1 MKRTKQIIGAAL
13 IVFAIA
19 AIVYWETAGRDQ
31 IMTEKVLVAGA
42 DIAKGEKITGQ
53 MLSTANAIPETVVAG
68 ALKPDEINKVEGKVA
83 AQAVAKN
90 QQISGSLLGDPGE
103 EAASKLSPYL
113 IKSEWIDSRS
123 SSLRRGDTVE
133 IYSRD
138 GSIIIGAF
146 EVVYVKDASDK
157 EITDIVS
164 EDLGYVRQGR
174 PERGIR
180 DRAYGSGV
188 VDHIEIL
195 AELDNYKRILKFIDT
210 AGEKLLIVQ
219 KEGER

>member
-1 MKRTKQIIGAAL
+1 MKKTKQVIGALL

-19 AIVYWETAGRDQ
+19 AMVYWETAGRDQ

-53 MLSTANAIPETVVAG
+53 LLSAASAIPETVVAG

-90 QQISGSLLGDPGE
+90 QQISDSLLSDPGE
-103 EAASKLSPYL
+103 EEADKLSPYL
-113 IKSEWIDSRS
+113 IKSDWIDSRS
-123 SSLRRGDTVE
+123 SSLRRGDTVG
-133 IYSRD
+133 IYSRNGD
-138 GSIIIGAF
+138 TLIGEF

-164 EDLGYVRQGR
+164 EDLSYVRQGK
-174 PERGIR
+174 PERGVR
-180 DRAYGSGV
+180 DRAHGSGV

-195 AELDNYKRILKFIDT
+195 AELYEYQRILKFVELKE
-210 AGEKLLIVQ
+210 EKLLIVQ